1 MQSELFETLSINEL
15 FAASSKATVAAIRWL
30 CLTTW
35 ITRALSIIRRTI
47 IWIWLSWWRLIFQL
61 RLKSIRIWTATIWTD
76 ELFIYIIIFNFLFQI
91 FIIFILSLIRI
102 LLRLFL
108 VLIFRLFQIVH
119 LFIYIISNKKLILI
133 HN

>member
-15 FAASSKATVAAIRWL
+15 FAASSKASVTAIRWL

-61 RLKSIRIWTATIWTD
+61 RLKSIRIWTASIWTD
-76 ELFIYIIIFNFLFQI
+76 ELFIYIIFFNLLFQI

-102 LLRLFL
+102 LLRPFL

-119 LFIYIISNKKLILI
+119 LYIYIIISYYLLSLWI
-133 HN
+133 